1 MAISNVASV
10 TPADADL
17 LQSIASAAAE
27 GKLDPEEAIKALEAE
42 VAALEAVKP
51 PEKPQRLT
59 SALIAQRC
67 VEATELA
74 RLSQDDIAQRVLGL
88 TRLRLDRLRLDSMDG
103 LDVCNGATHVMLQH
117 NMLRQIEDL
126 TFFNKLQYLVV
137 SHNQLET
144 LSGLTHLKSLQYLD
158 ATYNRIEMADPKALP
173 TELMALELTG
183 NPCADRRDYR
193 TTLLEALPELLWL
206 DDVRVS
212 AKERGLEEHEEDE
225 EGEEGED
232 EDEDEEDE
240 DEDEDEDDEDEQQEA
255 AGAGST
261 GEVPSMFLSGA
272 KAAIAAELAQVDSLL
287 EHAGSPDLTTQL
299 PPPPPAAEVSSEPD
313 IASDP
318 AALYNKAL
326 EAYGVNKDVESTQ
339 AKVRAIHERVRA
351 RREELQRLEAA
362 REE

>member
-212 AKERGLEEHEEDE
+212 AKERGLEEDE
-225 EGEEGED
+225 EGEEGEEGEGD
-232 EDEDEEDE
+232 EESEGEDEEDE
-240 DEDEDEDDEDEQQEA
+240 DEDEQREP
-255 AGAGST
+255 AGAGSA
-261 GEVPSMFLSGA
+261 GEVPSTFLSGA

-287 EHAGSPDLTTQL
+287 EHAGTPDLATQL
-299 PPPPPAAEVSSEPD
+299 PPPPPAAEVSSQPD
-313 IASDP
+313 IALDP

-362 REE
+362 RE